1 MTQHLG
7 PVILGRQVAE
17 RELFSARPDAPVVI
31 SVDRAPRPKL
41 RRTRLVTAAALHRAA
56 AKVAP
61 AC

>member
-7 PVILGRQVAE
+7 PVIVGQQVAA
-17 RELFSARPDAPVVI
+17 RELHSARPDAPVVAT
-31 SVDRAPRPKL
+31 VDRTPRPKL

-56 AKVAP
+56 ARVAP